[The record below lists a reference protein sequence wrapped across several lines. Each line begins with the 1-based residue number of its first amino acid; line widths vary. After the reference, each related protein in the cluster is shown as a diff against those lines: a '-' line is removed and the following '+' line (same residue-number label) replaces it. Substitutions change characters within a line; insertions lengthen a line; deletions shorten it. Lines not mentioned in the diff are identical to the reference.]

1 MIELF
6 TLFPDRLNLNGDQA
20 NLLVLKKRLEW
31 NGIESRIVAVNS
43 LEELARLQ
51 KEFTKQPKGKFLLV
65 GHGSAAAMASFS
77 QHADE
82 IRNSVCELARAGM
95 PGLAV
100 GSGYE
105 LVQPSF
111 TRGERLSDYA
121 DIEAAGE
128 LPRAFGYIN
137 TATDLQP
144 LAKLG
149 ANFLV
154 TLIHGPVLARTPE
167 LADLFIERMG
177 EKVDSNRRSLE
188 VDALADA
195 ANQS

>member
-1 MIELF
+1 MIQLF

-31 NGIESRIVAVNS
+31 NGVESRIFPVNS
-43 LEELARLQ
+43 LEDLERLEG
-51 KEFTKQPKGKFLLV
+51 EFAKQPKGKLLLI
-65 GHGSAAAMASFS
+65 GHGSSAAMASFS
-77 QHADE
+77 KNTDE
-82 IRNSVCELARAGM
+82 IRSIVLGLARAGL

-105 LVQPSF
+105 LLQPSF

-121 DIEAAGE
+121 DVEAAGE

-137 TATDLQP
+137 SDTDLEP
-144 LAKLG
+144 LAQLG
-149 ANFLV
+149 ENFLV

-167 LADLFIERMG
+167 LADYLIERMG
-177 EKVDSNRRSLE
+177 ETVDSNRRSLE
-188 VDALADA
+188 VDALAEA
-195 ANQS
+195 AKKH